1 VTLTHS
7 PHLYPEAPQVH
18 ITTPPK
24 FALTTNNNG
33 LSNDTDSESDI
44 RAVATEEQKS
54 AARARSLEKLVVS
67 DCASEKN
74 EESANSKAKLR
85 VKRKRR
91 SKTNSMTEGIIILKE
106 ERATIFHDFLK
117 FIYPQYVAHLAFKT
131 NAYSIASV

>member
-1 VTLTHS
+1 M
-7 PHLYPEAPQVH
+7 
-18 ITTPPK
+18 
-24 FALTTNNNG
+24 
-33 LSNDTDSESDI
+33 
-44 RAVATEEQKS
+44 
-54 AARARSLEKLVVS
+54 VS

-117 FIYPQYVAHLAFKT
+117 FIYPQYVANISFKPMLT
-131 NAYSIASV
+131 